1 MYSVQKGALLYY
13 NVLTQEANQ
22 PDFCGKW
29 ETKLNEIR
37 YQPGK
42 QDKENINKLIN

>member
-37 YQPGK
+37 FNRGSK
-42 QDKENINKLIN
+42 IKKI